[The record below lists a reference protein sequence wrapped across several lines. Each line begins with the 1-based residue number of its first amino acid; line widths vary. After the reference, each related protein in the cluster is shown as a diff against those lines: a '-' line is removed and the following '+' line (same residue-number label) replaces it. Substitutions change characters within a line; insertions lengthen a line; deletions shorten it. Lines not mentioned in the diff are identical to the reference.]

1 MQARLHA
8 SQTMLQ
14 GGMNKKKKNTL
25 KKHSKLID
33 MKKSLAI
40 LYELDTYFLKWI

>member
-14 GGMNKKKKNTL
+14 GGMNKKKEKYSKKAL
-25 KKHSKLID
+25 KAHR
-33 MKKSLAI
+33 
-40 LYELDTYFLKWI
+40 YEKIFSHFV